1 MLKQRGCKRD
11 QAVRSGRTASQ
22 YKGHEAGVHLMI
34 ESQGYGWSGAE
45 EQSEEECLMDLMWG

>member
-34 ESQGYGWSGAE
+34 VKDMAGV
-45 EQSEEECLMDLMWG
+45 EQRSNQKRSV